1 MRRSICLAVGVLL
14 ILTFHEGFGQLNRKS
29 IKKNNRRISAFK
41 GKKFNFGKE
50 KIYSSLGIS
59 LNALNYYGDLA
70 PRPSKVST
78 DITFTRPAIGI
89 SFSNR
94 FGPRHSI
101 TASFTYGTLR
111 GADIESADDT
121 DMSNGIYRYKRNLSF
136 RNKIKELSLV
146 ATFDLF
152 ENQATYISRVRWT
165 PYAFVGIAGFHH
177 NPEAIAP
184 ATDLNGNPL
193 PEAGSWVKLEPLGTE
208 GQHSTLAEGD
218 VNYGIQPYKLF
229 QVAIPMGLGVRFRV
243 NEVMDLSAEV
253 SFRYLFTDYIDDVSG
268 NYVDLDVLD
277 SELAKALSYR
287 GNETKFVDEAQPL
300 EARNGNVYNLL
311 PGYGAEHPDNLRGN
325 KNDRDIYTVTTFR
338 LTYILGKTLHR
349 AKFR

>member
-1 MRRSICLAVGVLL
+1 
-14 ILTFHEGFGQLNRKS
+14 
-29 IKKNNRRISAFK
+29 
-41 GKKFNFGKE
+41 
-50 KIYSSLGIS
+50 
-59 LNALNYYGDLA
+59 
-70 PRPSKVST
+70 
-78 DITFTRPAIGI
+78 
-89 SFSNR
+89 
-94 FGPRHSI
+94 
-101 TASFTYGTLR
+101 
-111 GADIESADDT
+111 
-121 DMSNGIYRYKRNLSF
+121 
-136 RNKIKELSLV
+136 
-146 ATFDLF
+146 
-152 ENQATYISRVRWT
+152 
-165 PYAFVGIAGFHH
+165 
-177 NPEAIAP
+177 
-184 ATDLNGNPL
+184 
-193 PEAGSWVKLEPLGTE
+193 
-208 GQHSTLAEGD
+208 
-218 VNYGIQPYKLF
+218 
-229 QVAIPMGLGVRFRV
+229 MGLGVRFRV